1 MSMSQEVTWD
11 GVPLCETY
19 GVFVEGG
26 RVEAPPPA
34 PKLSVVSIPGGD
46 DIDLTEALTGHAA
59 YEDRKV
65 SFSLVFDGTAG
76 DREWQDASLG
86 LVSLLHGR
94 RARFSLSGD
103 PGFSYEGRATVS
115 SVEALPEN
123 CGRVSVEITASPWKL
138 REVHTVTV
146 DAVGGVRLSCAS
158 GRRPVHPAIVC
169 SYPVTVNWRGTE
181 FVVPAGDAYRLA
193 DVVFEQGK
201 NELWLSIHSYE
212 TATWADVAGRK
223 WSDLAG
229 TPWSRVVVQGGEVGP
244 DFPGSGL
251 VTLQWEESYL

>member
-1 MSMSQEVTWD
+1 MTAPLDLIWD
-11 GVPLCETY
+11 GTSLRESY
-19 GVFVEGG
+19 GL
-26 RVEAPPPA
+26 RVADFECPPPS
-34 PKLSVVSIPGGD
+34 PKLSIVSIPGGE
-46 DIDLTEALTGHAA
+46 DIDLTDALTGNAA
-59 YEDRKV
+59 FENRTIRIDFLYDGRPDGARDWQEVASEVTSLISGRKAD
-65 SFSLVFDGTAG
+65 FA
-76 DREWQDASLG
+76 
-86 LVSLLHGR
+86 
-94 RARFSLSGD
+94 LSWD
-103 PGFSYEGRATVS
+103 PGYTYNGRATVTD
-115 SVEALPEN
+115 VKFVP
-123 CGRVSVEITASPWKL
+123 RVSCQISVEITASPWKL

-146 DAVGGVRLSCAS
+146 DAVGGARLSCAS

-201 NELWLSIHSYE
+201 NELWLSIHSYQ
-212 TATWADVAGRK
+212 TATWADVSGRK

-244 DFPGSGL
+244 DFPGNGL